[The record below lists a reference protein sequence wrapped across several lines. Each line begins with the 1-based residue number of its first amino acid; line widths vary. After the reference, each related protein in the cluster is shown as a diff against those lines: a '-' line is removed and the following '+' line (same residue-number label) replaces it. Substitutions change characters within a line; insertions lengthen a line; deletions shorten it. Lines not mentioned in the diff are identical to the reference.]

1 MSMYIVH
8 AALVPGYCR
17 GLLKHCRN
25 VVFARPTAAMNQ
37 ELLELPE
44 TDNDVHSNGVI
55 GWLGWLFL
63 LFSFAKLPEGT
74 ATRFFGLETSSGV
87 HALLSHVDTVS

>member
-17 GLLKHCRN
+17 VLLKHRN

-44 TDNDVHSNGVI
+44 TDNDVHSNEVI

-63 LFSFAKLPEGT
+63 LFSFVKLSEGT
-74 ATRFFGLETSSGV
+74 ATRFSGWKPHLV
-87 HALLSHVDTVS
+87 CTYC